1 MQAMLNHFNLW
12 ALMKYFL
19 RIIIITLVALCALTG
34 CKKHKTL
41 VDIGNEQHIL
51 HVGNAD
57 EIADVDP
64 HTTTG
69 TPEHNIQ
76 TALFEGLVLQDP
88 ETLKPKP
95 GVADSWTVS
104 DDGKIYRFHIRE
116 DAKWS
121 NGDKLVAQDFVETW
135 HRALMP
141 ALANQWASYLF
152 VISNA
157 ESFYTGAI
165 KDFSEVGVKALDEQ
179 NLEIKLANNTPYF
192 LQLLNHNS
200 MYPLHI
206 KTILKFGAIDE
217 RSTQWTKAKNF
228 VGNGPFVLAEWTPQ
242 KVVVVK
248 RSPYYWDVKNV
259 KLKEIHFYPIQSEV
273 NAERSYRAGQ
283 IHLFDKLPKE
293 KIAHYK
299 NKQDPAYRTFPMY
312 GTYFYRFNTKIKPFN
327 DVRVRKALAYS
338 LDRESLVKNV
348 TKGGELAAY
357 TLTPPNPY
365 GYTSKAQ
372 IPYDL
377 EKAKQLLADA
387 GYANGVGFPRMKL
400 LYNTLEGH
408 QKIAVAIQ
416 EMWKKSLGIEIQ
428 LENQEWKTFLENQ
441 RTMNYELC
449 RASWIGDY
457 IDPDTFLQLF
467 ITDGGNNETGW
478 SNATYDQLIKKAAN
492 SSNESERFEYFQQ
505 AEKILDEEVP
515 IIPLYTYV
523 GNRLVSPSVKGWK
536 NHLQDFW
543 SYKDL
548 YLEPQVSP

>member
-1 MQAMLNHFNLW
+1 MN
-12 ALMKYFL
+12 YFL
-19 RIIIITLVALCALTG
+19 RLIIITLIAICALSG
-34 CKKHKTL
+34 CKKNKTL
-41 VDIGNEQHIL
+41 VELGNEEQIL
-51 HVGNAD
+51 HVGNSD

-69 TPEHNIQ
+69 STEHNIQ
-76 TALFEGLVLQDP
+76 TSLFEGLVIQDA
-88 ETLKPKP
+88 ETLEPKP

-104 DDGKIYRFHIRE
+104 EDGKTYHFHIR
-116 DAKWS
+116 DTARWS
-121 NGDKLVAQDFVETW
+121 NGDKLVAQDFVDTW

-152 VISNA
+152 VLNNA
-157 ESFYTGAI
+157 EAFYNGSI
-165 KDFSEVGVKALDEQ
+165 NDFSEVGVKALSEQ
-179 NLEIKLANNTPYF
+179 DLEITLANNTPYF

-217 RSTQWTKAKNF
+217 RSTLWTRAENF
-228 VGNGPFVLAEWTPQ
+228 VGNGAFTLTEWTPQ
-242 KVVVVK
+242 KVVAVK
-248 RSPYYWDVKNV
+248 KNPYYWDAEHV
-259 KLKEIHFYPIQSEV
+259 KLKGIRFYPIQSDV

-283 IHLFDKLPKE
+283 VHLFDKLPKD
-293 KIAHYK
+293 KIAFYRNSK
-299 NKQDPAYRTFPMY
+299 DPAYRTFPMY
-312 GTYFYRFNTKIKPFN
+312 GTYFYRFNTLVKPFN
-327 DVRVRKALAYS
+327 DVRVRKALAYA

-357 TLTPPNPY
+357 TLTPPNPH
-365 GYTSKAQ
+365 GYTASAT
-372 IPYDL
+372 IPYDV
-377 EKAKQLLADA
+377 EKAKKLLSEA
-387 GYANGVGFPRMKL
+387 GYPDGVGFPKMKL
-400 LYNTLEGH
+400 LYNTLESH

-416 EMWKKSLGIEIQ
+416 EMWKQTLGIEIQ

-441 RTMNYELC
+441 RTMNYQLC

-492 SSNESERFEYFQQ
+492 SNNQTERFEYFQQ
-505 AEKILDEEVP
+505 AEKILDDEVP

-523 GNRLVSPSVKGWK
+523 GNRLVSPSVKGWQ

-543 SYKDL
+543 TYKDL
-548 YLEPQVSP
+548 YLESQEH